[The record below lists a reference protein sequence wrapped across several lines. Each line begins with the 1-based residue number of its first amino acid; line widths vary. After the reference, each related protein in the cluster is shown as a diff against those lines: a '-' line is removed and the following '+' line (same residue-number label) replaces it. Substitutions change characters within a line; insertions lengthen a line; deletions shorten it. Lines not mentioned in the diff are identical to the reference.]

1 MKPTLVHLEPEHRF
15 SGRDDSP
22 VHRLDLVR
30 EVREDLAEGPA
41 EMRFRGGPV
50 DGGHRHVD
58 AHEAEIRVHQ
68 AQADG
73 RGPVELDDLGEA
85 LSTSRSAL
93 IRRAID
99 DMLKRASGS
108 GPDGDAYERIPL
120 DTPDEWGN
128 LADWLAAARQVRS
141 E

>member
-1 MKPTLVHLEPEHRF
+1 MKPTLVHLEPEQ
-15 SGRDDSP
+15 
-22 VHRLDLVR
+22 
-30 EVREDLAEGPA
+30 LA
-41 EMRFRGGPV
+41 
-50 DGGHRHVD
+50 
-58 AHEAEIRVHQ
+58 Q
-68 AQADG
+68 
-73 RGPVELDDLGEA
+73 LDDLGEA

-108 GPDGDAYERIPL
+108 GTDGDAYDRTPL